1 MKKLIALVAIV
12 ALFAPAVA
20 VCAGAEPSATRPDCC
35 PIEEM
40 TAGMGTATTS
50 MADACCAMS
59 DEAGQRVPAP
69 TQTLVTSAPTAAP
82 APAWCHLVSGHT
94 PALHVHTAPV
104 SVDHVPRHLLLS
116 VLIV

>member
-1 MKKLIALVAIV
+1 MRKLLALVAIV

-20 VCAGAEPSATRPDCC
+20 VCAGVEQSAARRDCC
-35 PIEEM
+35 PTEEL
-40 TAGMGTATTS
+40 TAGMDTATTS
-50 MADACCAMS
+50 MADVCCTMS

-82 APAWCHLVSGHT
+82 APAWCHLIPSHP

-104 SVDHVPRHLLLS
+104 SVDRVPRHLLLS